1 MEFNGNNISNKEAGI
16 VQTLVF
22 FDMFDF
28 PLTAFEIWQY
38 LRVKCGL
45 DEIINILDNS
55 EFIKLKTEYKNGHY
69 FLSGR
74 EAILLTR
81 LKRYHSSARKF
92 KKAKKFIYLF
102 RLLPWVRMVA
112 MANMIGSDNLRENSD
127 IDLFI
132 ITAPKRIWGYK
143 IFLCRNY

>member
-1 MEFNGNNISNKEAGI
+1 LRFGNIQGSSVA
-16 VQTLVF
+16 
-22 FDMFDF
+22 
-28 PLTAFEIWQY
+28 
-38 LRVKCGL
+38 L

-92 KKAKKFIYLF
+92 KKAKNLYIYSGCF
-102 RLLPWVRMVA
+102 P
-112 MANMIGSDNLRENSD
+112 GSE
-127 IDLFI
+127 
-132 ITAPKRIWGYK
+132 W
-143 IFLCRNY
+143 